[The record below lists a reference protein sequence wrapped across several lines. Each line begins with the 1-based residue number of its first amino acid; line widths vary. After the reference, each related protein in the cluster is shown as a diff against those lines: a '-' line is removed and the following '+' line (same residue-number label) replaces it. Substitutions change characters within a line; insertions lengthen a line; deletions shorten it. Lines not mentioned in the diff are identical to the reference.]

1 MSKIKLITDTASDI
15 ELHQAEEYGVDML
28 SFSIN
33 INSESYR
40 EQRDLSKE
48 EFYALMEK
56 SEELPSTSQITAF
69 TFLEV
74 FKNYYQQ
81 GYTDLIYVSINAKGS
96 ATYQNANQAKEM
108 LYDEIPEAKNKI
120 NIHIL
125 DSENYTMCYG
135 YPVLQAAKM
144 ADEGKSVS
152 EILDY
157 LNHWLA
163 NVGVYFLPMTLKFV
177 KKSGRLTAAS
187 AFAGEIMG
195 LRPLIHIAHG
205 EISVSDKVR
214 GEKNI
219 VSKLTDKIM
228 NVIQDGAPYLVI
240 QGINAKHADEAEK
253 LLTEKLGYPPV
264 QRVKIGS
271 AVTINAGYDLVAV
284 ATLEKQD

>member
-33 INSESYR
+33 INGESYR